1 MAVRAPGGTP
11 AVLLEKTAGDL
22 ETEVACLGSDLSSC
36 LLLDAAPAGSSD
48 DSLLNRSFSV
58 VQTQGEG

>member
-1 MAVRAPGGTP
+1 M
-11 AVLLEKTAGDL
+11 LLEKTAGDL